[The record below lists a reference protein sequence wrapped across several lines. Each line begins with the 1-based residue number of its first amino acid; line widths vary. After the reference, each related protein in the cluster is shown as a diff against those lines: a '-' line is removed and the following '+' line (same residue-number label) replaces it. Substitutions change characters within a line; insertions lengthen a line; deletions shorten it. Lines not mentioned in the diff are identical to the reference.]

1 MSFGRK
7 NLGAAAIGVVMSAGL
22 VLQATPLLAAEKTI
36 FASTYPLAYFAER
49 ITEQPEIVTHPE
61 MAGDP
66 TDWRPSIDQI
76 LAIQK
81 ADVILLNGAGYEGW
95 ARTATLPPSRMTDTS
110 AAFEDR
116 YLTVEDGA
124 QHQHGPKGA
133 AHGALASRTWLDLS
147 LAAEQA
153 SAVMEALARA
163 GIADEAALLQN
174 HERLRDDLLHLDAA
188 FEQATAGHGDVPL
201 VASHPVYHYLAARYG
216 LDIESV
222 HWEPEVAP
230 SEDMWARLEAL
241 LQHHPA
247 AWMIWE
253 GEPRPES
260 VQRLEAMG
268 LRSIVF
274 SPGANRPEQGDLL
287 LLMQENLGNL
297 EKIFAGTT

>member
-1 MSFGRK
+1 MSFVRTY
-7 NLGAAAIGVVMSAGL
+7 LGAVAVCVVMSAGL

-36 FASTYPLAYFAER
+36 FASNYPLAYFAER
-49 ITEQPEIVTHPE
+49 IAGRPEIVTHPE

-66 TDWRPSIDQI
+66 ADWRPSIDEI

-81 ADVILLNGAGYEGW
+81 VDVILLNGAGFEGW
-95 ARTATLPPSRMTDTS
+95 ARTATLPPSRMADTS

-124 QHQHGPKGA
+124 QHQHGPEGA

-153 SAVMEALARA
+153 SAVMEAMATA
-163 GIADEAALLQN
+163 GISEQAALQRN
-174 HERLRDDLLHLDAA
+174 QERLRDDLLTLDAA
-188 FEQATAGHGDVPL
+188 FEQVTAGRGSVPL
-201 VASHPVYHYLAARYG
+201 ISSHPVYHYLAKRYG

-222 HWEPEVAP
+222 HWEPEILP
-230 SEDMWARLEAL
+230 SEDMWAGLEAL
-241 LQHHPA
+241 LLHHPA

-260 VQRLEAMG
+260 VERLAAMG
-268 LRSIVF
+268 LRSIVI
-274 SPGANRPEQGDLL
+274 SPGASRPEQGDFL
-287 LLMQENLGNL
+287 LLMQRNLANL
-297 EKIFAGTT
+297 EKIFAGAI